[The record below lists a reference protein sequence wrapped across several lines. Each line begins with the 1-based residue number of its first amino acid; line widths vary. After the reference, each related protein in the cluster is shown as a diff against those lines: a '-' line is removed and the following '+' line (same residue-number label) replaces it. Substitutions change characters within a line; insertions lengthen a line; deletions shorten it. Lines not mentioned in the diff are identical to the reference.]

1 MIKIIEKLGIIVI
14 LQVNIEEQRI
24 VFPVVFQNSSNYD
37 YHFIIRELANEFEGQ
52 FECLEENTEKHKT
65 FTVPIEKEI
74 TNIDKDFN
82 ENVVTIFYQKKK
94 KKKKY

>member
-24 VFPVVFQNSSNYD
+24 VFPVVFQNGSNYD

-94 KKKKY
+94 KKNY